1 MNRTLLWIILCLA
14 IVLGALWQFYPLPDA
29 KNRMDNLPLLG
40 NGYVGEVIP
49 MEEWETQFFKNV
61 GVLKRA
67 YKVKD
72 RSLFLTAL
80 DGTRDRHAVHDPLYC
95 FRGAGWEVNS
105 QETVTIPGGTAV
117 LVKLKKGEEQEEA
130 LYWFSDGVH
139 HYDSPYRYWWQTSLR
154 RLTLGKSGP
163 EPILITVQPLDKK
176 PINATALFDNF
187 TELQTL

>member
-1 MNRTLLWIILCLA
+1 MNRTLLWMILGLA

-29 KNRMDNLPLLG
+29 KARMDNLPLLG

-49 MEEWETQFFKNV
+49 MEEWETKFFKKV

-67 YKVKD
+67 YKV
-72 RSLFLTAL
+72 REQSIFLTAL

-95 FRGAGWEVNS
+95 FRGAGWEVAS
-105 QETVTIPGGTAV
+105 QNAIPIPGGTAV
-117 LVKLKKGEEQEEA
+117 LVKLTKDKEQEEA
-130 LYWFSDGVH
+130 LYWFSDGET
-139 HYDSPYRYWWQTSLR
+139 HYDSPYQYWWQTSLR

-176 PINATALFDNF
+176 PINIQNLFQNF
-187 TELQTL
+187 PDLQRL

>member
-1 MNRTLLWIILCLA
+1 MNRALLWIILAIA
-14 IVLGALWQFYPLPDA
+14 IVLGILWQFYPLPDA
-29 KNRMDNLPLLG
+29 KDRMDSLPLLG
-40 NGYVGEVIP
+40 QGYVGEVLP
-49 MEEWETQFFKNV
+49 LQDWEAAFFKNV

-95 FRGAGWEVNS
+95 FRGAGWEVAS
-105 QETVTIPGGTAV
+105 QEPTPIPGGTAV
-117 LVKLKKGEEQEEA
+117 LVKLKKGAEREEA
-130 LYWFSDGVH
+130 LYWFGDGTH

-163 EPILITVQPLDKK
+163 EPILITIQPLDNK
-176 PINATALFDNF
+176 PIDMKTLFETFPD
-187 TELQTL
+187 LQKL